1 MSKNS
6 LEIRQKYVAKLL
18 KKVDSLTE
26 SVNLLAG
33 VDNKIFTKQIQ
44 RGGAYLHQLQ
54 SRQRGGADTPKAGE
68 AGETG
73 VSSSVAG
80 ETGVGA
86 AGLAAAAANMASNK
100 VPIDLK
106 EMQKNVLVTK
116 YKLQKQ
122 NDAIELARST
132 ISKLNSNL
140 GEVKDAIKELN
151 ELMRGLNFD
160 FEPLDEPPEVDLT
173 SYKTT
178 ILFNA
183 YKDISWAEMIEL
195 PKGEGIPTELDG
207 LLRLTITDSYRKN
220 KATKLD
226 AEIKEYGM
234 PKADY
239 DKLEAKSKAR
249 VDANLLKQLD
259 YENLVIEI
267 HSRKYKDKLKYDV
280 GDIVSSNGKVWRS
293 KVSKSGSAPNE
304 TNPDWEIVKLSN
316 GQDAAPPAEYV
327 PPEAKILDFNQPGSA
342 PSPSKP
348 SPSKGEEETPLKT
361 SLNRPSFRTL
371 SSRPDSTKPTSG
383 RPGSPS
389 ASATSP
395 GPGSGPGSSLL
406 GGGMFSE
413 TSLGS
418 ATSY

>member
-44 RGGAYLHQLQ
+44 KGGAYLQQLQ
-54 SRQRGGADTPKAGE
+54 SRQRGGADSPK

-73 VSSSVAG
+73 VSGSVAG

-122 NDAIELARST
+122 NEAIELARST

-226 AEIKEYGM
+226 PEIKEYGM

-267 HSRKYKDKLKYDV
+267 HCRKYKDKIKYDV
-280 GDIVSSNGKVWRS
+280 GDLVSDNGKVWRS

-304 TNPDWEIVKLSN
+304 TNPDWAVVKLSN

-327 PPEAKILDFNQPGSA
+327 PPESKILDFNQPGSA
-342 PSPSKP
+342 PSRSA
-348 SPSKGEEETPLKT
+348 SQGGEEGPLKT
-361 SLNRPSFRTL
+361 SLNRPSFRSL
-371 SSRPDSTKPTSG
+371 SSKPGSIPTDKSP
-383 RPGSPS
+383 RPGSAKTGSPGE
-389 ASATSP
+389 SATSP
-395 GPGSGPGSSLL
+395 GPGSGML

-413 TSLGS
+413 TSMGS